1 MKYREIYTALLE
13 KDTINSI
20 NMAQI
25 NILKSNQYKEKLN
38 ASHRLDQYPLDM
50 VVLYIKSGNLEEFT
64 LEFQWKDM
72 ILSGITITPLEYVLR

>member
-1 MKYREIYTALLE
+1 
-13 KDTINSI
+13 
-20 NMAQI
+20 MAQI
-25 NILKSNQYKEKLN
+25 NILKYNQYKEKLN